1 MADQMKNMMIG
12 IFVLVAVTII
22 VFALMFLHP
31 SVGDEKHV
39 LRVRFAN
46 IDKISVGTRVTFAG
60 KPVGEVAGID
70 ELKDAIDSRK
80 PHDGLIYAYELI
92 LHVDSHVNVFNTD
105 QISART
111 SGLLG
116 EKSVAIIPFPP
127 KSGEKVYI
135 VNDQIIYAVEVGS
148 VEETLQEFKDLA
160 GKFDTALD
168 SINLLFIQMQDEQI
182 IKKMSS
188 AVQNINDI
196 TTALN
201 QPENLSQ
208 TVENFHTFSNRILES
223 WDTVDKTLVD
233 LEASSRNIHLITDSG
248 KEIIEH
254 VKKGEGSIG
263 KLLMRDQLYLKV
275 NSLLSKG
282 ETVLNDINHYG
293 LLFNLDK
300 GWQRLRS
307 RRLNLLYTLSSPQQF
322 RNYFNDEI
330 DQINTSL
337 SRVYSIVEQTNSG
350 PPCCELFE
358 NPEFQKVYAELL
370 RRITDTEEA
379 LKMYNQQMVD
389 TCVKKTELK
398 Q

>member
-12 IFVLVAVTII
+12 LFVLVAVTII

-60 KPVGEVAGID
+60 KPVGEVYAIH
-70 ELKDAIDSRK
+70 ELKDVIDARK
-80 PHDGLIYAYELI
+80 PYDGIIYAYELI

-105 QISART
+105 QISSRT

-116 EKSVAIIPFPP
+116 EKSVAIIPYPP
-127 KSGEKVYI
+127 KPGQVVRI
-135 VNDQIIYAVEVGS
+135 VNDEILFAVEVGT
-148 VEETLQEFKDLA
+148 VEDTLQEFKNVA
-160 GKFDTALD
+160 GKFDSALD
-168 SINLLFIQMQDEQI
+168 SLNLIFTQIQDEQI
-182 IKKMSS
+182 VKKVSN
-188 AVQNINDI
+188 AVQNITDI
-196 TTALN
+196 TSALN
-201 QPENLSQ
+201 QPENLTQ
-208 TVENFHTFSNRILES
+208 TVENFHAFSDRVLKS

-233 LEASSRNIHLITDSG
+233 LEASSHNIHFITDSG
-248 KEIIEH
+248 KDIINH
-254 VKKGEGSIG
+254 VKKGQGTVG
-263 KLLMRDQLYLKV
+263 KLLMTDQLHLKI

-307 RRLNLLYTLSSPQQF
+307 RRLNLLYTLSTPQQF
-322 RNYFNDEI
+322 RNYFNDEV

-337 SRVYSIVEQTNSG
+337 SRVYSIIEHTNCT

-389 TCVKKTELK
+389 TCGK